1 MGIIRRILFAPMYLV
16 LMERAERAIDRKD
29 WEEAVEA
36 LEKIHQREIRTSTTR
51 HWLGLALLQLHRWNE
66 AVEQY
71 ESIEKPVRDRVDNS
85 WRLLNHSIALYEVG
99 RKRECA
105 ELLRS
110 SIDSTWDEEP
120 LRRAK
125 GLLAEFQ
132 DEQ

>member
-1 MGIIRRILFAPMYLV
+1 MRSKEWEQAAQILEEIHRRGLG
-16 LMERAERAIDRKD
+16 
-29 WEEAVEA
+29 
-36 LEKIHQREIRTSTTR
+36 TSWS
-51 HWLGLALLQLHRWNE
+51 HHYLGLALLQLHRWDE
-66 AVEQY
+66 AVEEY
-71 ESIEKPVRDRVDNS
+71 EAIERPVRDPASNS

-110 SIDSTWDEEP
+110 SIDATWAEEP

>member
-1 MGIIRRILFAPMYLV
+1 MENIHRRG
-16 LMERAERAIDRKD
+16 
-29 WEEAVEA
+29 
-36 LEKIHQREIRTSTTR
+36 IRTSTSR
-51 HWLGLALLQLHRWNE
+51 HWLGLALLQLHRWDE
-66 AVEQY
+66 AVEEY
-71 ESIEKPVRDRVDNS
+71 EAIEKPVRDPASNS

-110 SIDSTWDEEP
+110 SIDATWAEEP